1 MDTTISFEQFQT
13 IDLSQLSDVT
23 GGAVDLGRVFNRGVE
38 DAGYYGTV
46 GTLGGAGVGSVVPG
60 LGTMAG
66 AGGGGLIGAGV
77 GFLWG
82 AGRELYNQVA
92 GNGQP
97 QRPQQPAQ
105 PARR

>member
-1 MDTTISFEQFQT
+1 MDTTMEQFQT
-13 IDLSQLSDVT
+13 IDLAQLEDIT
-23 GGAVDLGRVFNRGVE
+23 GALDLGRVFNRGVE

-46 GTLGGAGVGSVVPG
+46 GTLGGAAAGSVVPG
-60 LGTMAG
+60 VGTLAG

-82 AGRELYNQVA
+82 AGRELYNQVS
-92 GNGQP
+92 GNGQ
-97 QRPQQPAQ
+97 QPQ